1 MFDRNSLRTL
11 GVVIVVL
18 TSVAAAGPLVASA
31 ATDGDIAADPATPGA
46 DATHSVTVTVDG
58 DAAGSSW
65 NSLVVDY
72 GESGADVSNV
82 GQGDVVTVGIDRGD
96 DSSGTAVDE
105 SVAADVS
112 SVSASDDG
120 TTLTV
125 GFGGNFQLQQGDELV
140 VVYEDAQNPSSTGD
154 YPVEVTVN
162 AQSAA
167 TTTDASLSIE
177 SAGGSDGGDG
187 TGDADDGTGDETDG
201 ADDGADDRK
210 TDRCACADATVAFDA
225 QTSNGSSVTVEEVSL
240 SDGGFVAVYDESG
253 DLVGHSEY
261 LSAGTHEDVTV
272 SLDDELSG
280 DATLEAT
287 AYCDTDGDETFDSP
301 CECGDDADDPY
312 TDGGTEVSDT
322 AEVTVGAEC

>member
-18 TSVAAAGPLVASA
+18 TTVAAAGPLVASA

-46 DATHSVTVTVDG
+46 DATHSVSATVDG

-72 GESGADVSNV
+72 GDSADVSNV

-112 SVSASDDG
+112 SVSGSDEG

-140 VVYEDAQNPSSTGD
+140 VVFEDARNPGSTGD
-154 YPVEVTVN
+154 YQVDVTVN

-167 TTTDASLSIE
+167 STTDATLSVE
-177 SAGGSDGGDG
+177 A
-187 TGDADDGTGDETDG
+187 ADETDG
-201 ADDGADDRK
+201 DDGADGDDADDETDDGTDEK
-210 TDRCACADATVAFDA
+210 TDRCACGDASVAFDA

-272 SLDDELSG
+272 SLDGELSG

-301 CECGDDADDPY
+301 CECGDDADEPY
-312 TDGGTEVSDT
+312 TDGGDDVSDA
-322 AEVTVGAEC
+322 AEVDVKTEC